1 MRSDPQPPKGVAD
14 LGELFLDLTI
24 SIATYDRPQLL
35 EQTLRSCLAQQN
47 QLGLRIEILVTDNHP
62 DAAGLAVAR
71 AIAADAV
78 LPIRWQADLTRN
90 MSTLRNAG
98 VAAAHGAMIAFIDDD
113 EIADPDWT
121 DQLVGALRGA
131 DADIAVGLRA
141 AVFAL
146 SAPAYDPEGQ
156 SFVRRLNVEP
166 GALVRLMREDG
177 KPLHGLGTG
186 NSLFKMATCFPDPRA
201 FDEAF
206 GDAGG
211 EDAEL
216 MVRLYKQGRR
226 IVWAPKARVVETVPA
241 HRTLAAYRLVR
252 AKREAQHYFNIYV
265 AHAPK
270 PARAAAILRLKGLLQ
285 VVAGVVI
292 ATAGFEFGS
301 ERRLRGRLLIA
312 NGVGKLTTRQV
323 GYIKEP
329 SLAA

>member
-1 MRSDPQPPKGVAD
+1 M
-14 LGELFLDLTI
+14 DLTI

-35 EQTLRSCLAQQN
+35 AQTLRSCLAQRN
-47 QLGLRIEILVTDNHP
+47 ALGLKIEILVTDNHP
-62 DAAGLAVAR
+62 DAAGLATAR
-71 AIAADAV
+71 EMSKDAA

-90 MSTLRNAG
+90 MSALRNAG
-98 VAAAHGAMIAFIDDD
+98 IAAARGAMLAFIDDD

-121 DQLVGALRGA
+121 DQLVGALRAA

-141 AVFAL
+141 AVFAEN
-146 SAPAYDPEGQ
+146 APAFDPAGD
-156 SFVRRLNVEP
+156 SFVRRLNLAP
-166 GALVRLMREDG
+166 GALVELMRADG

-186 NSLFKMATCFPDPRA
+186 NSLFKMATCFPDRHA

-226 IVWAPKARVVETVPA
+226 IVWAPQARVVETVPP
-241 HRTLAAYRLVR
+241 HRTLAAYRLIR

-265 AHAPK
+265 AHAPR

-285 VVAGVVI
+285 VAAGTALAV
-292 ATAGFEFGS
+292 AGFEFGS

>member
-1 MRSDPQPPKGVAD
+1 M
-14 LGELFLDLTI
+14 DLTI

-35 EQTLRSCLAQQN
+35 ADTLRSCLAQRN
-47 QLGLRIEILVTDNHP
+47 ALGLKIEIVVTDNHP
-62 DAAGLAVAR
+62 AAAGLAVAR
-71 AIAADAV
+71 EMSKGAA

-90 MSTLRNAG
+90 MSALRNAG
-98 VAAAHGAMIAFIDDD
+98 IAAARGAMLAFIDDD

-121 DQLVGALRGA
+121 DQLVEALRVA

-141 AVFAL
+141 AVFAK
-146 SAPAYDPEGQ
+146 SAPAFDPAGD
-156 SFVRRLNVEP
+156 SFVRRLDLEP
-166 GALVRLMREDG
+166 GALVELMRADG

-186 NSLFKMATCFPDPRA
+186 NSLFKMATCFPDPGA

-226 IVWAPKARVVETVPA
+226 IVWAPQARVVETVPP
-241 HRTLAAYRLVR
+241 HRTLAAYRLIR
-252 AKREAQHYFNIYV
+252 AKREAQHYVNIYL
-265 AHAPK
+265 AHSPA
-270 PARAAAILRLKGLLQ
+270 PARIGLILRLKGLIQ
-285 VVAGVVI
+285 VAAGAVI
-292 ATAGFEFGS
+292 AVVGFEFGS
-301 ERRLRGRLLIA
+301 ERRLRGRLLMA
-312 NGVGKLTTRQV
+312 NGLGKLTSRQV

>member
-1 MRSDPQPPKGVAD
+1 M
-14 LGELFLDLTI
+14 DLTI

-35 EQTLRSCLAQQN
+35 TETLRSCLAQRN
-47 QLGLRIEILVTDNHP
+47 SLGLQIEILVTDNHP
-62 DAAGLAVAR
+62 DGAGLDVAR
-71 AIAADAV
+71 TLAPDAA
-78 LPIRWQADLTRN
+78 LPIRWQTDLTRN

-98 VAAAHGAMIAFIDDD
+98 IAAARGAMIAFIDDD

-121 DQLVGALRGA
+121 DQLVGALRA
-131 DADIAVGLRA
+131 ANADIAVGLRA
-141 AVFAL
+141 AVFADA
-146 SAPAYDPEGQ
+146 APAYDPEGQ
-156 SFVRRLNVEP
+156 SFVRRLDLEP

-186 NSLFKMATCFPDPRA
+186 NSLFRMATCFPDSAA
-201 FDEAF
+201 FDETF

-216 MVRLYKQGRR
+216 MVRLYKQGCR
-226 IVWAPKARVVETVPA
+226 IVWAPQARVTETVPP

-270 PARAAAILRLKGLLQ
+270 PTRAAAILRLKGLLQ
-285 VVAGVVI
+285 VAAGVVI
-292 ATAGFEFGS
+292 AAAGLEFGS

-312 NGVGKLTTRQV
+312 NGMGKLISRQV
-323 GYIKEP
+323 GYINEP
-329 SLAA
+329 SRAA